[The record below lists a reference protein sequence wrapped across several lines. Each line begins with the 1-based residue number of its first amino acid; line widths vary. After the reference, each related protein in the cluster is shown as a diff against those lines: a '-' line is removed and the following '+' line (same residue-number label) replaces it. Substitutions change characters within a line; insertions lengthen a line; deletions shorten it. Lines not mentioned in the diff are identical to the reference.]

1 MDMFPHVVTVYNTD
15 NAELPENNFEP
26 TLVNYITVLR
36 GVLLDA
42 SKGSNVSK
50 SGLEGADAVN
60 LYIPVGVEAVDG
72 LTGIAKR
79 YIGPIEFWRADDKSD
94 LWTLSVGRNCFFVK
108 GEAVHP
114 EWTVQTIAAAYD
126 DVYDVTKVDFKD
138 FGGDMSHWEVG
149 GV

>member
-1 MDMFPHVVTVYNTD
+1 MDMFPHVVTLYNTETV
-15 NAELPENNFEP
+15 ELPEDDFKPALTNH
-26 TLVNYITVLR
+26 ITVLR

-60 LYIPVGVEAVDG
+60 LYIPANVKAVDG
-72 LTGIAKR
+72 ITGEPKR
-79 YIGPIEFWRADDKSD
+79 YTGPIDFWRSDDKSD

-114 EWTVQTIAAAYD
+114 DWTLQTIEAAYD
-126 DVYDVTKVDFKD
+126 GVYDVTKVDFKD
-138 FGGDMSHWEVG
+138 YGEDMSHWEVG

>member
-1 MDMFPHVVTVYNTD
+1 MDMFPHVVTVYNTYVETD
-15 NAELPENNFEP
+15 PSTFEE
-26 TLVNYITVLR
+26 TTVNHITVLR

-60 LYIPVGVEAVDG
+60 LYIPVSVEAVDG
-72 LTGIAKR
+72 VTGQKKR

-94 LWTLSVGRNCFFVK
+94 LWTLSVSRDSFFIK

-114 EWTVQTIAAAYD
+114 DWTVQTTEAAYD
-126 DVYDVTKVDFKD
+126 DVYSITKVDFKD
-138 FGGDMSHWEVG
+138 FGGGMAHWEVG
-149 GV
+149 GA

>member
-1 MDMFPHVVTVYNTD
+1 MDMFPHAVTVYNTYVETD
-15 NAELPENNFEP
+15 PSTFEE
-26 TLVNYITVLR
+26 TSVNHITVLR
-36 GVLLDA
+36 GVFLDA
-42 SKGSNVSK
+42 SKASNVAK
-50 SGLEGADAVN
+50 SGLEGADSVN

-72 LTGIAKR
+72 VTGEPKQ
-79 YIGPIEFWRADDKSD
+79 YTGPIEFWRADDKSG

-114 EWTVQTIAAAYD
+114 DWTVQTIEAAYD

-138 FGGDMSHWEVG
+138 FGGEMSHFQVG